1 MIESNINIT
10 SNVYIRSNSDIPKDR
25 EYTKRITGVKRLTE
39 IRERYTGFE
48 NVPLSYTQQQLMS
61 GNQTCSYAKSGE
73 VSFGPV
79 MVNGKLEWVNRCE
92 YTKCKGF
99 GGCNPQNIQRMPMP
113 VEHSE
118 DTESLQKFMEELGIV
133 KKDDI
138 ISVKT
143 DRNTSKIEEEPKKFA
158 APRENSPEEI
168 KESIS
173 QYIEITEP
181 SCIINAPLETH
192 IILNSGP
199 GTGKTY
205 TIIQRLIYTLK
216 NDLCPAEE
224 IYILCYTRSAKKVI
238 ETKLEQAIADDIIPP
253 AAKNICILTFDS
265 YATYFLMAMK
275 EQGVIKENFDNY
287 DYNERIKL
295 FNKYISEEDFENISY
310 FVVDEI
316 QDLVNERAEMVL
328 KILSKLKCGY
338 LLAGDRCQSI
348 YDYEADKDA
357 TIDSVE
363 FYKRAEALF
372 PKDIRRY
379 EITVNRRQAA
389 ELAKEASKM
398 REVLLNDSNSK
409 QNEYAKN
416 LSLKYLGKTRIETYI
431 KMMDHAPTVSTAIL
445 CRNNGEAEYISSLL
459 CKRGIPHNLNRGVNN
474 TASLPRW
481 IADVFWDH
489 CFENIS
495 KSDFMEKFNFRCSC
509 DIDPEILWKHFCKLT
524 NTKDDT
530 IINVSKMTTALTVS
544 NNIPNDFYDKP
555 PMLTVSTIHKA
566 KGSEFD
572 KVILIKSAFDT
583 SSKSAEEARIQYVAL
598 TRPKMQFET
607 MGKTTRYFMRT
618 MSGRVIETGFH
629 NIYKKINRY
638 CKCIAVG
645 LTGDIDVASFVSGDF
660 DSTLDLQQYII
671 ENIKLYDKLSAERS
685 QITGLYEIYHNER
698 CIGTLSNEMTAEI
711 DTGIR
716 STDYKYRLPKRLENI
731 YVSGI
736 TTEILK
742 QFNANVVPI
751 EYQKSKICFGIQIT
765 GLAELKFE
773 KK

>member
-1 MIESNINIT
+1 MTESNINIT
-10 SNVYIRSNSDIPKDR
+10 SNVYIRRDLDITKDR
-25 EYTKRITGVKRLTE
+25 EYTKKITGVKRLTD
-39 IRERYTGFE
+39 IRNRYIGTE
-48 NVPLSYTQQQLMS
+48 NIPLNDAQRKIME

-73 VSFGPV
+73 MSFGPV

-99 GGCNPQNIQRMPMP
+99 GGCKPLNIQRTP
-113 VEHSE
+113 VPEEHTE
-118 DTESLQKFMEELGIV
+118 DIESLQEFMKKLGIV

-138 ISVKT
+138 ISVKI
-143 DRNTSKIEEEPKKFA
+143 DRNVAKLEESSKKFI
-158 APRENSPEEI
+158 APRENSVKEI

-173 QYIEITEP
+173 KYTEITEP

-205 TIIQRLIYTLK
+205 TIIQRLMYILK
-216 NDLCPAEE
+216 NDLCPAED

-265 YATYFLMAMK
+265 YATYFLMEMK
-275 EQGVIKENFDNY
+275 EQGVIKENFDKY

-295 FNKYISEEDFENISY
+295 FNKYISKEDFEDISY

-328 KILSKLKCGY
+328 KILSNLKCGY

-372 PKDIRRY
+372 PKDMRRY
-379 EITVNRRQAA
+379 EITVNRRQTA
-389 ELAKEASKM
+389 ELAKEAAKM
-398 REVLLNDSNSK
+398 RQVLLNDSFVK

-416 LSLKYLGKTRIETYI
+416 VSLKYLGKTKIETYI
-431 KMMDHAPTVSTAIL
+431 KTLDHAPTVSTAIL

-459 CKRGIPHNLNRGVNN
+459 CKKGITHNLNRGVNN

-495 KSDFMEKFNFRCSC
+495 KSDFIERFKFRCSC
-509 DIDPEILWKHFCKLT
+509 DIDPEILWKHLCKLT

-530 IINVSKMTTALTVS
+530 IINVSKLTTALTVS
-544 NNIPNDFYDKP
+544 NNIPNDFYGKP
-555 PMLTVSTIHKA
+555 PMLTVSTIHRA

-572 KVILIKSAFDT
+572 KVILIESAIDT
-583 SSKSAEEARIQYVAL
+583 SSKGAEEARIQYVAL

-607 MGKTTRYFMRT
+607 MSKTTRYFMRI
-618 MSGRVIETGFH
+618 MSGRVIETGLH
-629 NIYKKINRY
+629 NIYKTLNRY

-645 LTGDIDVASFVSGDF
+645 LTGDIDVTSFVSGNF
-660 DSTLDLQQYII
+660 DSILDLQQYII
-671 ENIKLYDKLSAERS
+671 ENVKLYDELSAKRS
-685 QITGLYEIYHNER
+685 PITGRYEIYHKGR
-698 CIGTLSNEMTAEI
+698 CIGSLSKEMIAEI
-711 DTGIR
+711 DIGVR
-716 STDYKYRLPKRLENI
+716 STDYKYNLPKELENL

-742 QFNANVVPI
+742 QFNTNVPI

-765 GLAELKFE
+765 GLARLIFE

>member
-1 MIESNINIT
+1 MTESNINIT
-10 SNVYIRSNSDIPKDR
+10 SNVYIRRDPDITKDR
-25 EYTKRITGVKRLTE
+25 EYTKKITGVKRLTD
-39 IRERYTGFE
+39 IRNRYIGTE
-48 NVPLSYTQQQLMS
+48 NIPLNDAQRKIME

-73 VSFGPV
+73 MSFGPV

-92 YTKCKGF
+92 YTKCNGF
-99 GGCNPQNIQRMPMP
+99 GGCKPLNIQRTP
-113 VEHSE
+113 VPEEHTE
-118 DTESLQKFMEELGIV
+118 NIESLQEFMKKLGIV

-138 ISVKT
+138 ISVKI
-143 DRNTSKIEEEPKKFA
+143 DRNVAKLKESPKKFI
-158 APRENSPEEI
+158 APRENSVKEI

-173 QYIEITEP
+173 KYTEITEP

-205 TIIQRLIYTLK
+205 TIIQRLMYILK
-216 NDLCPAEE
+216 NDLCPAED

-265 YATYFLMAMK
+265 YATYFLMEMK
-275 EQGVIKENFDNY
+275 EQGVIKENFDKY

-295 FNKYISEEDFENISY
+295 FNKYISKEDFEDISY

-328 KILSKLKCGY
+328 KILSNLKCGY

-372 PKDIRRY
+372 PKDMRRY
-379 EITVNRRQAA
+379 EITVNRRQTA
-389 ELAKEASKM
+389 ELAKEAAKM
-398 REVLLNDSNSK
+398 RQVLLNDSFVK

-416 LSLKYLGKTRIETYI
+416 VSLKYLGKTKIETYI
-431 KMMDHAPTVSTAIL
+431 KTLDHAPTVSTAIL

-459 CKRGIPHNLNRGVNN
+459 CKKGIPHNLNRGVNN

-495 KSDFMEKFNFRCSC
+495 KSDFIERFKFRCSC
-509 DIDPEILWKHFCKLT
+509 DIDPEILWKHLCKLT

-530 IINVSKMTTALTVS
+530 IINVSKLTTALTVS
-544 NNIPNDFYDKP
+544 NNIPNDFYGKP
-555 PMLTVSTIHKA
+555 PMLTVSTIHRA

-572 KVILIKSAFDT
+572 KVILIESAIDT
-583 SSKSAEEARIQYVAL
+583 SSKGAEEARIQYVAL

-607 MGKTTRYFMRT
+607 MSKTTRYFMRI
-618 MSGRVIETGFH
+618 MSGRVIETGLH
-629 NIYKKINRY
+629 NIYKTLNRY

-645 LTGDIDVASFVSGDF
+645 LTGDIDVTSFVSGNF
-660 DSTLDLQQYII
+660 DSILDLQQYII
-671 ENIKLYDKLSAERS
+671 ENVKLYDELSAKRS
-685 QITGLYEIYHNER
+685 PITGRYDIYHKGR
-698 CIGTLSNEMTAEI
+698 CIGSLSKEMIAEI
-711 DTGIR
+711 DIGVR
-716 STDYKYRLPKRLENI
+716 STDYKYNLPKELENL

-742 QFNANVVPI
+742 QFNTNVPI

-765 GLAELKFE
+765 GLARLIFE

>member
-1 MIESNINIT
+1 MTESNINIT
-10 SNVYIRSNSDIPKDR
+10 SNVYIRRDLDITKDR
-25 EYTKRITGVKRLTE
+25 EYTKKITGVKRLTD
-39 IRERYTGFE
+39 IRNRYIGTE
-48 NVPLSYTQQQLMS
+48 NIPLNDAQRKIME

-73 VSFGPV
+73 MSFGPV

-99 GGCNPQNIQRMPMP
+99 GGCKPLNIQRTP
-113 VEHSE
+113 VPEEHTE
-118 DTESLQKFMEELGIV
+118 DIESLQEFMKKLGIV

-138 ISVKT
+138 ISVKI
-143 DRNTSKIEEEPKKFA
+143 DRNVAKLEESSKKFI
-158 APRENSPEEI
+158 APRENSVKEI

-173 QYIEITEP
+173 KYTEITEP

-205 TIIQRLIYTLK
+205 TIIQRLMYILK
-216 NDLCPAEE
+216 NDLCPAED

-265 YATYFLMAMK
+265 YATYFLMEMK
-275 EQGVIKENFDNY
+275 EQGVIKENFDKY

-295 FNKYISEEDFENISY
+295 FNKYISKEDFEDISY

-328 KILSKLKCGY
+328 KILSNLKCGY

-372 PKDIRRY
+372 PKDMRRY
-379 EITVNRRQAA
+379 EITVNRRQTA
-389 ELAKEASKM
+389 ELAKEAAKM
-398 REVLLNDSNSK
+398 RQVLLNDSFVK

-416 LSLKYLGKTRIETYI
+416 VSLKYLGKTKIETYI
-431 KMMDHAPTVSTAIL
+431 KTLDHAPTVSTAIL

-459 CKRGIPHNLNRGVNN
+459 CKKGIPHNLNRGVNN

-495 KSDFMEKFNFRCSC
+495 KSDFIERFKFRCSC
-509 DIDPEILWKHFCKLT
+509 DIDPEILWKHLCKLT

-530 IINVSKMTTALTVS
+530 IINVSKLTTALTVS
-544 NNIPNDFYDKP
+544 NNIPNDFYGKP
-555 PMLTVSTIHKA
+555 PMLTVSTIHRA

-572 KVILIKSAFDT
+572 KVILIESAIDI
-583 SSKSAEEARIQYVAL
+583 SSKGAEEARIQYVAL

-607 MGKTTRYFMRT
+607 MSKTTRYFMRI
-618 MSGRVIETGFH
+618 MSGRVIETGLH
-629 NIYKKINRY
+629 NIYKTLNRY

-645 LTGDIDVASFVSGDF
+645 LTGDIDVTSFVSGNF
-660 DSTLDLQQYII
+660 DSILDLQQYII
-671 ENIKLYDKLSAERS
+671 ENVKLYDKLSAKRS
-685 QITGLYEIYHNER
+685 PITGRYEIYHKGR
-698 CIGTLSNEMTAEI
+698 CIGSLSKEMIAEI
-711 DTGIR
+711 DIGVR
-716 STDYKYRLPKRLENI
+716 STDYKYNLPKELENL

-742 QFNANVVPI
+742 QFNTNVPK

-765 GLAELKFE
+765 GLARLIFE

>member
-1 MIESNINIT
+1 MTESNINIT
-10 SNVYIRSNSDIPKDR
+10 SNVYIRRDPDITKDR
-25 EYTKRITGVKRLTE
+25 EYTKKITGVKRLTD
-39 IRERYTGFE
+39 IRNRYIGTE
-48 NVPLSYTQQQLMS
+48 NIPLNDAQRKIME

-73 VSFGPV
+73 MSFGPV

-99 GGCNPQNIQRMPMP
+99 GGCKPLNIQRTP
-113 VEHSE
+113 VPEEHTE
-118 DTESLQKFMEELGIV
+118 NIESLQEFMKKLGIV

-138 ISVKT
+138 ISVKI
-143 DRNTSKIEEEPKKFA
+143 DRNVAKLKESPKKFI
-158 APRENSPEEI
+158 APRENSVKEI

-173 QYIEITEP
+173 KYTEITEP

-205 TIIQRLIYTLK
+205 TIIQRLMYILK
-216 NDLCPAEE
+216 NDLCPAED

-265 YATYFLMAMK
+265 YATYFLMEMK
-275 EQGVIKENFDNY
+275 EQGVIKENFDKY

-295 FNKYISEEDFENISY
+295 FNKYISKEDFEDISY

-328 KILSKLKCGY
+328 KILSNLKCGY

-379 EITVNRRQAA
+379 EITVNRRQTA
-389 ELAKEASKM
+389 ELAKEAAKM
-398 REVLLNDSNSK
+398 RQVLLNDSFVK

-416 LSLKYLGKTRIETYI
+416 VSLKYLGKTKIETYI
-431 KMMDHAPTVSTAIL
+431 KTLDHAPTVSTAIL

-459 CKRGIPHNLNRGVNN
+459 CKKGIPHNLNRGVNN

-495 KSDFMEKFNFRCSC
+495 KSDFIERFKFRCSC
-509 DIDPEILWKHFCKLT
+509 DIDPEILWKHLCKLT

-530 IINVSKMTTALTVS
+530 IINVSKLTTALTVS
-544 NNIPNDFYDKP
+544 NNIPNDFYGKP
-555 PMLTVSTIHKA
+555 PMLTVSTIHRA

-572 KVILIKSAFDT
+572 KVILIESAIDT
-583 SSKSAEEARIQYVAL
+583 SSKGAEEARIQYVAL

-607 MGKTTRYFMRT
+607 MSKTTRYFMRI
-618 MSGRVIETGFH
+618 MSGRVIETGLH
-629 NIYKKINRY
+629 NIYKTLNRY

-645 LTGDIDVASFVSGDF
+645 LTGDIDVTSFVSGNF
-660 DSTLDLQQYII
+660 DSILDLQQYII
-671 ENIKLYDKLSAERS
+671 ENVKLYDELSAKRS
-685 QITGLYEIYHNER
+685 PITGRYDIYHKGR
-698 CIGTLSNEMTAEI
+698 CIGSLSKEMIAEI
-711 DTGIR
+711 DIGVR
-716 STDYKYRLPKRLENI
+716 STDYKYNLPKELENL

-742 QFNANVVPI
+742 QFNTNVPI

-765 GLAELKFE
+765 GLARLIFE

>member
-1 MIESNINIT
+1 MTESNINIT
-10 SNVYIRSNSDIPKDR
+10 SNVYIRRDLDITKDR
-25 EYTKRITGVKRLTE
+25 EYTKKITGVKRLTD
-39 IRERYTGFE
+39 IRNRYIGTE
-48 NVPLSYTQQQLMS
+48 NIPLNDAQRKIME

-73 VSFGPV
+73 MSFGPV

-99 GGCNPQNIQRMPMP
+99 GGCKPLHIQRTPIP
-113 VEHSE
+113 EEQTE
-118 DTESLQKFMEELGIV
+118 DIESLQEFMKKLGIV

-138 ISVKT
+138 ISVKI
-143 DRNTSKIEEEPKKFA
+143 DRNVAKLKESPKKFI
-158 APRENSPEEI
+158 APRENSVKEI

-173 QYIEITEP
+173 KYTEIAEP

-205 TIIQRLIYTLK
+205 TIIQRLMYILK
-216 NDLCPAEE
+216 NDLCPAED

-265 YATYFLMAMK
+265 YATYFLMEMK

-295 FNKYISEEDFENISY
+295 FNKYISKEDFVDISY

-328 KILSKLKCGY
+328 KILSNLKCGY

-363 FYKRAEALF
+363 FYKRAESLF
-372 PKDIRRY
+372 PKDMRRY
-379 EITVNRRQAA
+379 EITVNRRQTA
-389 ELAKEASKM
+389 ELAKEAAKM
-398 REVLLNDSNSK
+398 RQVLLNDSFVK

-416 LSLKYLGKTRIETYI
+416 VSLKYLGKTKIETYI
-431 KMMDHAPTVSTAIL
+431 KTLDHAPTVSTAIL

-459 CKRGIPHNLNRGVNN
+459 CKKGIPHNLNRGVNN
-474 TASLPRW
+474 TVSLPRW

-495 KSDFMEKFNFRCSC
+495 KSDFIERFKFRCSC
-509 DIDPEILWKHFCKLT
+509 DIDPEILWKHLCKLT

-530 IINVSKMTTALTVS
+530 IINVSKLTTALTFS

-555 PMLTVSTIHKA
+555 PMLTVSTIHRA

-572 KVILIKSAFDT
+572 KVILIESAIDT
-583 SSKSAEEARIQYVAL
+583 SSKGAEEARIQYVAL

-607 MGKTTRYFMRT
+607 MRKTTRYFMRI
-618 MSGRVIETGFH
+618 MSGRVIETGLH
-629 NIYKKINRY
+629 NIYKTLNRY

-645 LTGDIDVASFVSGDF
+645 LTGDIDVTSFVSGNF
-660 DSTLDLQQYII
+660 DSILDLQQYII
-671 ENIKLYDKLSAERS
+671 ENVKLYDELSAKRS
-685 QITGLYEIYHNER
+685 PVTGRYEIYHKGR
-698 CIGTLSNEMTAEI
+698 CIGSLSKEMIAEI
-711 DTGIR
+711 DIGVR
-716 STDYKYRLPKRLENI
+716 STDYKYNLPKELENL

-742 QFNANVVPI
+742 QFNTNVPI

-765 GLAELKFE
+765 GLARLIFE

>member
-1 MIESNINIT
+1 MTESNINIT
-10 SNVYIRSNSDIPKDR
+10 SNVYIRRDLDITKDR
-25 EYTKRITGVKRLTE
+25 EYTKKITGVKRLTD
-39 IRERYTGFE
+39 IRNRYIGTE
-48 NVPLSYTQQQLMS
+48 NIPLNDAQRKIME

-73 VSFGPV
+73 MSFGPV

-99 GGCNPQNIQRMPMP
+99 GGCKPLNIQRTP
-113 VEHSE
+113 VPEEHTE
-118 DTESLQKFMEELGIV
+118 DIESLQEFMKKLGIV

-138 ISVKT
+138 ISVKI
-143 DRNTSKIEEEPKKFA
+143 DRNVAKLEENSKKFI
-158 APRENSPEEI
+158 APRENSVKET

-173 QYIEITEP
+173 KYTEITEP

-205 TIIQRLIYTLK
+205 TIIQRLMYILK
-216 NDLCPAEE
+216 NDLCPAED

-265 YATYFLMAMK
+265 YATYFLMEMK
-275 EQGVIKENFDNY
+275 EQGVIKENFDKY

-295 FNKYISEEDFENISY
+295 FNKYISKEDFEDISY

-328 KILSKLKCGY
+328 KILSNLKCGY

-372 PKDIRRY
+372 PKDMRRY
-379 EITVNRRQAA
+379 EITVNRRQTA
-389 ELAKEASKM
+389 ELAKEAAKM
-398 REVLLNDSNSK
+398 RQVLLNDSFVK

-416 LSLKYLGKTRIETYI
+416 VSLKYLGKTKIETYI
-431 KMMDHAPTVSTAIL
+431 KTLDHAPTVSTAIL

-459 CKRGIPHNLNRGVNN
+459 CKKGIPHNLNRGVNN

-495 KSDFMEKFNFRCSC
+495 KSDFIERFKFRCSC
-509 DIDPEILWKHFCKLT
+509 DIDPEILWKHLCKLT

-530 IINVSKMTTALTVS
+530 IINVSKLTTALTVS
-544 NNIPNDFYDKP
+544 NNIPNDFYGKP
-555 PMLTVSTIHKA
+555 PMLTVSTIHRA

-572 KVILIKSAFDT
+572 KVILIESAIDT
-583 SSKSAEEARIQYVAL
+583 SSKGAEEARIQYVAL

-607 MGKTTRYFMRT
+607 MSKTTRYFMRI
-618 MSGRVIETGFH
+618 MSGRVIETGLH
-629 NIYKKINRY
+629 NIYKTLNRY

-645 LTGDIDVASFVSGDF
+645 LTGDIDVTSFVSGNF
-660 DSTLDLQQYII
+660 DSILDLQQYII
-671 ENIKLYDKLSAERS
+671 ENVKLYDKLSAKRS
-685 QITGLYEIYHNER
+685 PITGRYEIYHKGR
-698 CIGTLSNEMTAEI
+698 CIGSLSKEMIAEI
-711 DTGIR
+711 DIGVR
-716 STDYKYRLPKRLENI
+716 STDYKYNLPKELENL

-742 QFNANVVPI
+742 QFNTNVPK

-765 GLAELKFE
+765 GLARLIFE

>member
-1 MIESNINIT
+1 MTESNINIT
-10 SNVYIRSNSDIPKDR
+10 SNVYIRRDLDITKDR
-25 EYTKRITGVKRLTE
+25 EYTKKITGVKRLTD
-39 IRERYTGFE
+39 IRNRYIGTE
-48 NVPLSYTQQQLMS
+48 NIPLNDAQRKIME

-73 VSFGPV
+73 MSFGPV

-99 GGCNPQNIQRMPMP
+99 GGCKPLNIQRTP
-113 VEHSE
+113 VPEEHTE
-118 DTESLQKFMEELGIV
+118 DIESLQEFMKKLGIV

-138 ISVKT
+138 ISVKI
-143 DRNTSKIEEEPKKFA
+143 DRNVAKLEENSKKFI
-158 APRENSPEEI
+158 APRENSVKKT

-173 QYIEITEP
+173 KYTEITEP

-205 TIIQRLIYTLK
+205 TIIQRLMYILK
-216 NDLCPAEE
+216 NDLCPAED

-265 YATYFLMAMK
+265 YATYFLMEMK
-275 EQGVIKENFDNY
+275 EQGVIKENFDKY

-295 FNKYISEEDFENISY
+295 FNKYISKEDFEDISY

-328 KILSKLKCGY
+328 KILSNLKCGY

-372 PKDIRRY
+372 PKDMRRY
-379 EITVNRRQAA
+379 EITVNRRQTA
-389 ELAKEASKM
+389 ELAKEAAKM
-398 REVLLNDSNSK
+398 RQVLLNDSFVK

-416 LSLKYLGKTRIETYI
+416 VSLKYLGKTKIETYI
-431 KMMDHAPTVSTAIL
+431 KTLDHAPTVSTAIL

-459 CKRGIPHNLNRGVNN
+459 CKKGIPHNLNRGVNN

-495 KSDFMEKFNFRCSC
+495 KSDFIERFKFRCSC
-509 DIDPEILWKHFCKLT
+509 DIDPEILWKHLCKLT

-530 IINVSKMTTALTVS
+530 IINVSKLTTALTVS
-544 NNIPNDFYDKP
+544 NNIPNDFYGKP
-555 PMLTVSTIHKA
+555 PMLTVSTIHRA

-572 KVILIKSAFDT
+572 KVILIESAIDT
-583 SSKSAEEARIQYVAL
+583 SSKGAEEARIQYVAL

-607 MGKTTRYFMRT
+607 MSKTTRYFMRI
-618 MSGRVIETGFH
+618 MSGRVIETGLH
-629 NIYKKINRY
+629 NIYKTLNRY

-645 LTGDIDVASFVSGDF
+645 LTGDIDVTSFVSGNF
-660 DSTLDLQQYII
+660 DSILDLQQYII
-671 ENIKLYDKLSAERS
+671 ENVKLYDKLSAKRS
-685 QITGLYEIYHNER
+685 PITGRYEIYHKGR
-698 CIGTLSNEMTAEI
+698 CIGSLSKEMIAEI
-711 DTGIR
+711 DIGVR
-716 STDYKYRLPKRLENI
+716 STDYKYNLPKELENL

-742 QFNANVVPI
+742 QFNTNVPK

-765 GLAELKFE
+765 GLARLIFE

>member
-1 MIESNINIT
+1 MTESNINIT
-10 SNVYIRSNSDIPKDR
+10 SNVYIRRDLDITKDR
-25 EYTKRITGVKRLTE
+25 EYTKKITGVKRLTD
-39 IRERYTGFE
+39 IRNRYIGTE
-48 NVPLSYTQQQLMS
+48 NIPLNDAQRKIME

-73 VSFGPV
+73 MSFGPV

-99 GGCNPQNIQRMPMP
+99 GGCKPLHIQRTPIP
-113 VEHSE
+113 EEQTE
-118 DTESLQKFMEELGIV
+118 DIESLQEFMKKLGIV

-138 ISVKT
+138 ISVKI
-143 DRNTSKIEEEPKKFA
+143 DRNVAKLKESPKKFI
-158 APRENSPEEI
+158 APRENSVKEI

-173 QYIEITEP
+173 KYTEIAEP

-205 TIIQRLIYTLK
+205 TIIQRLMYILK
-216 NDLCPAEE
+216 NDLCPAED

-253 AAKNICILTFDS
+253 AAKNICILIFDS
-265 YATYFLMAMK
+265 YVTYFLMEMK
-275 EQGVIKENFDNY
+275 EQGVIKENFDKY

-295 FNKYISEEDFENISY
+295 FNKYISKEDFEDISY

-328 KILSKLKCGY
+328 KILSNLKCGY

-379 EITVNRRQAA
+379 EITVNRRQTV
-389 ELAKEASKM
+389 ELAKEAAKM
-398 REVLLNDSNSK
+398 RQVLLNDSFVK

-416 LSLKYLGKTRIETYI
+416 LSLKYLGKTKIETYI
-431 KMMDHAPTVSTAIL
+431 KTLDHAPTVSTAIL

-459 CKRGIPHNLNRGVNN
+459 CKKGIPHNLNRGVNN

-495 KSDFMEKFNFRCSC
+495 KSDFIERFKFRCSC
-509 DIDPEILWKHFCKLT
+509 DIDSEILWKHLCKLT

-530 IINVSKMTTALTVS
+530 IINVSKLTTALTVS

-555 PMLTVSTIHKA
+555 PMLTVSTIYRA

-572 KVILIKSAFDT
+572 KVILIESAIDT
-583 SSKSAEEARIQYVAL
+583 SSKGAEEARIQYVAL

-607 MGKTTRYFMRT
+607 MRKTTRYFMRI
-618 MSGRVIETGFH
+618 MSGRVIETGLH
-629 NIYKKINRY
+629 NIYKTLNRY

-645 LTGDIDVASFVSGDF
+645 LTGDIDVTSFVSGNF
-660 DSTLDLQQYII
+660 DSILDLQQYII
-671 ENIKLYDKLSAERS
+671 ENVKLYDELSAKRS
-685 QITGLYEIYHNER
+685 PVTGRYEIYHKGR
-698 CIGTLSNEMTAEI
+698 CIGSLSKEMIAEI
-711 DTGIR
+711 DIGVR
-716 STDYKYRLPKRLENI
+716 STDYKYNLSKELENL

-742 QFNANVVPI
+742 QFNTNVPI

-765 GLAELKFE
+765 GLARLIFE

>member
-1 MIESNINIT
+1 MTESNINIT
-10 SNVYIRSNSDIPKDR
+10 SNVYIRRDPDITKDR
-25 EYTKRITGVKRLTE
+25 EYTKKITGVKRLTD
-39 IRERYTGFE
+39 IRNRYIGSE
-48 NVPLSYTQQQLMS
+48 NIPLNDAQRKIME

-73 VSFGPV
+73 MSFGPV

-99 GGCNPQNIQRMPMP
+99 GGCKPLNIQRTP
-113 VEHSE
+113 VPEEHTE
-118 DTESLQKFMEELGIV
+118 DIESLQEFMKKLGIV

-138 ISVKT
+138 ISVKI
-143 DRNTSKIEEEPKKFA
+143 DRNVAKLEESSKKFI
-158 APRENSPEEI
+158 APRENSVKEI

-173 QYIEITEP
+173 KYTEITEP

-205 TIIQRLIYTLK
+205 TIIQRLMYILK
-216 NDLCPAEE
+216 NDLCPAED

-265 YATYFLMAMK
+265 YATYFLMEMK
-275 EQGVIKENFDNY
+275 EQGVIKENCDKY

-295 FNKYISEEDFENISY
+295 FNKYISKEDFEDISY

-328 KILSKLKCGY
+328 KILSNLKCGY

-372 PKDIRRY
+372 PKDMRRY
-379 EITVNRRQAA
+379 EITVNRRQTA
-389 ELAKEASKM
+389 ELAKEAAKM
-398 REVLLNDSNSK
+398 RQVLLNDSFVK

-416 LSLKYLGKTRIETYI
+416 VSLKYLGKTKIETYI
-431 KMMDHAPTVSTAIL
+431 KTLDHAPTVSTAIL

-459 CKRGIPHNLNRGVNN
+459 CKKGIPHNLNRGVNN

-495 KSDFMEKFNFRCSC
+495 KSDFIERFKFRCSC
-509 DIDPEILWKHFCKLT
+509 DIDPEILWKHLCKLT

-530 IINVSKMTTALTVS
+530 IINVSKLTTALTVS
-544 NNIPNDFYDKP
+544 NNIPNDFYGKP
-555 PMLTVSTIHKA
+555 PMLTVSTIHRA

-572 KVILIKSAFDT
+572 KVILIESAIDT
-583 SSKSAEEARIQYVAL
+583 SSKGAEEARIQYVAL

-607 MGKTTRYFMRT
+607 MSKTTRYFMRI
-618 MSGRVIETGFH
+618 MSGRVIETGLH
-629 NIYKKINRY
+629 NIYKTLNRY

-645 LTGDIDVASFVSGDF
+645 LTGDIDVTSFVSGNF
-660 DSTLDLQQYII
+660 DSILDLQQYII
-671 ENIKLYDKLSAERS
+671 ENVKLYDELSAKRS
-685 QITGLYEIYHNER
+685 PITGRYEIYHKGR
-698 CIGTLSNEMTAEI
+698 CIGSLSKEMIAEI
-711 DTGIR
+711 DIGVR
-716 STDYKYRLPKRLENI
+716 STDYKYNLPKELENL

-742 QFNANVVPI
+742 QFNTNVPI

-765 GLAELKFE
+765 GLARLIFE

>member
-10 SNVYIRSNSDIPKDR
+10 SNVYIRSNSDIPKDS

-79 MVNGKLEWVNRCE
+79 MVNRKLEWVNRCE

-99 GGCNPQNIQRMPMP
+99 GGCKPQNIQRMPMP

-205 TIIQRLIYTLK
+205 TIIQRLMYILK

-295 FNKYISEEDFENISY
+295 FNKYISEEDFEDISY

-328 KILSKLKCGY
+328 KILSNLKCGY

-495 KSDFMEKFNFRCSC
+495 KSDFIERFKFRCSC
-509 DIDPEILWKHFCKLT
+509 DIDPEILWKHLCKLT

-530 IINVSKMTTALTVS
+530 IINVSKITTALTVS
-544 NNIPNDFYDKP
+544 NNIPNDFFDKP

-583 SSKSAEEARIQYVAL
+583 SSKNAEEARIQYVAL

-629 NIYKKINRY
+629 NIYKTINRY